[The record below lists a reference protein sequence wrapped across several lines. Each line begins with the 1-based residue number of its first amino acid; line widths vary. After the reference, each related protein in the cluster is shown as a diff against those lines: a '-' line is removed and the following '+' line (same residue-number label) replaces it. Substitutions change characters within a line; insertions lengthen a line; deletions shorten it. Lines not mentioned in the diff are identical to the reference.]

1 MDITADQEIFTLR
14 KVEAD
19 LETASRD
26 LDRLSIALLGWP
38 RNIVVTQFL
47 PAGTWAELPFGWQ
60 TMTQLPLMLR
70 MGVPPWKG
78 QNAVG
83 VSRETALRMIQ
94 LLEQGYRG

>member
-1 MDITADQEIFTLR
+1 MDITADQEIFVLR
-14 KVEAD
+14 KIEAD

-47 PAGTWAELPFGWQ
+47 PAGTWAELPDGWQ
-60 TMTQLPLMLR
+60 TMTQLPLYLLI
-70 MGVPPWKG
+70 GIPPWKG
-78 QNAVG
+78 QKTVG